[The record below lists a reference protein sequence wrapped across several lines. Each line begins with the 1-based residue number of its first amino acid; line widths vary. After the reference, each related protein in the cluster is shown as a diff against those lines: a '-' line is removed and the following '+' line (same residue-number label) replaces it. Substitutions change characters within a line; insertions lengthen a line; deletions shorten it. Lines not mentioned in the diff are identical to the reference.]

1 MIPKLFWQSAI
12 PKHHWYTSICKFY
25 SLYVKINYDH
35 FIETLTVLLFQ
46 SWHEHR
52 KKWLKLTH
60 LSFLQKLTPAY
71 SVPLCINYTQPYLLT
86 PCSWWSV
93 WPSSVVT
100 DPGVCMA
107 SGDSSWGRGS
117 WQYYHAWFSSYRS
130 NNICANI
137 SKGVGNT
144 EQTYKIA
151 MSEHVSIQLNIFF
164 FFFFF
169 NCRIDLVCCNSILE
183 DFMATPYPQFNILNK
198 SLNSVF
204 ISIVHVHRSK
214 STKLN
219 PNQSFLK
226 IHKNWPTWI

>member
-35 FIETLTVLLFQ
+35 FICRKDLIETLTVLLFQ
-46 SWHEHR
+46 SWHEHS

-60 LSFLQKLTPAY
+60 LSFLQKLTHPAY

-130 NNICANI
+130 NNICAYI

-151 MSEHVSIQLNIFF
+151 MNMYQFNLISSFFSFF
-164 FFFFF
+164 FFTAE
-169 NCRIDLVCCNSILE
+169 SI
-183 DFMATPYPQFNILNK
+183 
-198 SLNSVF
+198 
-204 ISIVHVHRSK
+204 
-214 STKLN
+214 
-219 PNQSFLK
+219 
-226 IHKNWPTWI
+226 